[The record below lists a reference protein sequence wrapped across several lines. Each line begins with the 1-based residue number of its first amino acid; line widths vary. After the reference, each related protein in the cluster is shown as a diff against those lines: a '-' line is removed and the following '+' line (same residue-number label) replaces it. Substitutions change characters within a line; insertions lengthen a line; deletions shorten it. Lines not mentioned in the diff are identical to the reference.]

1 VVLVLYVSFV
11 TWTTYQEKESIDSII
26 VKKFTK
32 YYVLKKCIDDLSRA
46 YKIDI
51 KQHKN
56 VGHLW
61 HGANKM

>member
-1 VVLVLYVSFV
+1 MFHLLRGRRIKKKNLSG
-11 TWTTYQEKESIDSII
+11 SII